1 MADLVQALGIA
12 SARIYAA
19 FGSKQ
24 DLFREAV
31 QRYEAGDGGFADRAM
46 AQEPRVRDAL
56 ARVLRDAVTTY
67 TDDAHP
73 LGCMVVTAATNCA
86 EENEEV
92 AAWLAGHRRLRT
104 QSLIDRLQRALD
116 EGELRAG
123 TDVQALG
130 ISMPRNCTASPCRP
144 VTACRA
150 SGCWLRCRPP
160 CCCWTRRWRPQARR
174 TEQAAPPRHAR
185 TRQTRRFQAPCF
197 CSSARNWITLGVTMG
212 MKADSRQRRAK
223 PPSASRL

>member
-1 MADLVQALGIA
+1 MLAFWRRGYEGTSMADLVQALGIA

-56 ARVLRDAVTTY
+56 ARVLRDAVATY

-86 EENEEV
+86 EENEAV
-92 AAWLAGHRRLRT
+92 AAWLAEHRRQRT

-130 ISMPRNCTASPCRP
+130 DFYATQLHGIS
-144 VTACRA
+144 V
-150 SGCWLRCRPP
+150 
-160 CCCWTRRWRPQARR
+160 QARDGVPR
-174 TEQAAPPRHAR
+174 QRLLAAVETALLLLDTALEPALQPA
-185 TRQTRRFQAPCF
+185 A
-197 CSSARNWITLGVTMG
+197 
-212 MKADSRQRRAK
+212 KAD
-223 PPSASRL
+223 

>member
-1 MADLVQALGIA
+1 MAGRPREFDRDQALERAMLAFWRRGYEGTSMADLVQALGIA

-31 QRYEAGDGGFADRAM
+31 QHYEAGDGGFADRAM

-56 ARVLRDAVTTY
+56 ARVLRDAVATY

-86 EENEEV
+86 EENEAV
-92 AAWLAGHRRLRT
+92 DAWLAEHRRQRT

-130 ISMPRNCTASPCRP
+130 DFYATQLHGIS
-144 VTACRA
+144 V
-150 SGCWLRCRPP
+150 
-160 CCCWTRRWRPQARR
+160 QARD
-174 TEQAAPPRHAR
+174 
-185 TRQTRRFQAPCF
+185 
-197 CSSARNWITLGVTMG
+197 GVP
-212 MKADSRQRRAK
+212 RQRLLAAVQTALLLLDTALEPALQPAAK
-223 PPSASRL
+223 AG

>member
-1 MADLVQALGIA
+1 MRKMAGRPREFDRDQALERAMLAFWRRGYEGTSMADLVQALGIA

-56 ARVLRDAVTTY
+56 ARVLRDAVATY

-86 EENEEV
+86 EENEAV
-92 AAWLAGHRRLRT
+92 AAWLAGHRRQRT

-130 ISMPRNCTASPCRP
+130 DFYATQLHGIS
-144 VTACRA
+144 V
-150 SGCWLRCRPP
+150 
-160 CCCWTRRWRPQARR
+160 QARDGVPR
-174 TEQAAPPRHAR
+174 ERLLAAV
-185 TRQTRRFQAPCF
+185 QTALLLLDTALT
-197 CSSARNWITLGVTMG
+197 SAG
-212 MKADSRQRRAK
+212 KAD
-223 PPSASRL
+223 

>member
-1 MADLVQALGIA
+1 MAGRPREFDRDQALERAMLAFWRRGYEGTSMADLVQALGIA

-56 ARVLRDAVTTY
+56 ARVLRDAVATY

-86 EENEEV
+86 EENEAV
-92 AAWLAGHRRLRT
+92 AAWLAEHRRLRT

-130 ISMPRNCTASPCRP
+130 DFYATQLHGIS
-144 VTACRA
+144 V
-150 SGCWLRCRPP
+150 
-160 CCCWTRRWRPQARR
+160 QARD
-174 TEQAAPPRHAR
+174 
-185 TRQTRRFQAPCF
+185 
-197 CSSARNWITLGVTMG
+197 GVP
-212 MKADSRQRRAK
+212 RQRLLAAVQTALLLLDTALEPALQPAAK
-223 PPSASRL
+223 AG

>member
-1 MADLVQALGIA
+1 MLAFWRRGYEGTSMADLVQALGIA

-46 AQEPRVRDAL
+46 AQEPCVRDAL
-56 ARVLRDAVTTY
+56 ARVLRDAVATY

-86 EENEEV
+86 EENEAV
-92 AAWLAGHRRLRT
+92 AAWLAEHRRQRT

-130 ISMPRNCTASPCRP
+130 DFYATQLHGIS
-144 VTACRA
+144 V
-150 SGCWLRCRPP
+150 
-160 CCCWTRRWRPQARR
+160 QARD
-174 TEQAAPPRHAR
+174 
-185 TRQTRRFQAPCF
+185 
-197 CSSARNWITLGVTMG
+197 GVP
-212 MKADSRQRRAK
+212 RQRLLAAVQTALLLLETALEPALQPAAK
-223 PPSASRL
+223 AG

>member
-1 MADLVQALGIA
+1 MAGRPREFDRDQALERAMLAFWRRGYEGTSMADLVQALGIA

-56 ARVLRDAVTTY
+56 ARVLRDAAATY

-86 EENEEV
+86 EENEAV
-92 AAWLAGHRRLRT
+92 AAWLAEHRRQRT

-130 ISMPRNCTASPCRP
+130 DFYATQLHGIS
-144 VTACRA
+144 V
-150 SGCWLRCRPP
+150 
-160 CCCWTRRWRPQARR
+160 QARD
-174 TEQAAPPRHAR
+174 
-185 TRQTRRFQAPCF
+185 
-197 CSSARNWITLGVTMG
+197 GVP
-212 MKADSRQRRAK
+212 RQRLLAAVETALLLLDTALEPALQPAAK
-223 PPSASRL
+223 AG

>member
-1 MADLVQALGIA
+1 MAGRPREFDRDQALERAMLAFWRRGYEGTSMADLVQALGIA

-56 ARVLRDAVTTY
+56 ARVLRDAVATY

-86 EENEEV
+86 EENEAV
-92 AAWLAGHRRLRT
+92 AAWLAEHRRQRT

-130 ISMPRNCTASPCRP
+130 DFYATQLHGIS
-144 VTACRA
+144 V
-150 SGCWLRCRPP
+150 
-160 CCCWTRRWRPQARR
+160 QARDGVPR
-174 TEQAAPPRHAR
+174 ERLLAAV
-185 TRQTRRFQAPCF
+185 QTALLLLDTALEPALQPA
-197 CSSARNWITLGVTMG
+197 A
-212 MKADSRQRRAK
+212 KAG
-223 PPSASRL
+223 

>member
-1 MADLVQALGIA
+1 MLAFWRRGYEGTSMADLVQALGIA

-56 ARVLRDAVTTY
+56 ARVLRDAVATY

-86 EENEEV
+86 EENEAV
-92 AAWLAGHRRLRT
+92 AAWLAEHRRQRT

-130 ISMPRNCTASPCRP
+130 DFYATQLHGIS
-144 VTACRA
+144 V
-150 SGCWLRCRPP
+150 
-160 CCCWTRRWRPQARR
+160 QARDGVPR
-174 TEQAAPPRHAR
+174 ERLLAAV
-185 TRQTRRFQAPCF
+185 QTALLLLDTALEPALQPA
-197 CSSARNWITLGVTMG
+197 V
-212 MKADSRQRRAK
+212 KAG
-223 PPSASRL
+223 

>member
-1 MADLVQALGIA
+1 MLAFWRRGYEGTSMADLVQALGIA

-31 QRYEAGDGGFADRAM
+31 QHYEAGDGGFADRAM

-56 ARVLRDAVTTY
+56 ARVLRDAVATY

-86 EENEEV
+86 EENEAV
-92 AAWLAGHRRLRT
+92 AAWLAEHRRQRT

-130 ISMPRNCTASPCRP
+130 DFYATQLHGIS
-144 VTACRA
+144 V
-150 SGCWLRCRPP
+150 
-160 CCCWTRRWRPQARR
+160 QARD
-174 TEQAAPPRHAR
+174 
-185 TRQTRRFQAPCF
+185 
-197 CSSARNWITLGVTMG
+197 GVP
-212 MKADSRQRRAK
+212 RQRLLAAVETALLLLDTALEPALQPAAK
-223 PPSASRL
+223 AG

>member
-1 MADLVQALGIA
+1 MLAFWRRGYEGTSMADLVQALGIA

-56 ARVLRDAVTTY
+56 ARVLRDAVATY

-86 EENEEV
+86 EENEAV
-92 AAWLAGHRRLRT
+92 AAWLAEHRRLRT

-130 ISMPRNCTASPCRP
+130 DFYATQLHGIS
-144 VTACRA
+144 V
-150 SGCWLRCRPP
+150 
-160 CCCWTRRWRPQARR
+160 QARDGVPR
-174 TEQAAPPRHAR
+174 ERLLAAV
-185 TRQTRRFQAPCF
+185 QTALLLLDTALEPALQPA
-197 CSSARNWITLGVTMG
+197 A
-212 MKADSRQRRAK
+212 KAG
-223 PPSASRL
+223 

>member
-1 MADLVQALGIA
+1 MAGRPREFDRDQALERAMLAFWRRGYEGTSMADLVQALGIA

-56 ARVLRDAVTTY
+56 ARVLRDAVATY

-86 EENEEV
+86 EENEAV
-92 AAWLAGHRRLRT
+92 AAWLAGHRRQRT

-116 EGELRAG
+116 DGELRAG

-130 ISMPRNCTASPCRP
+130 DFYATQLHGIS
-144 VTACRA
+144 V
-150 SGCWLRCRPP
+150 
-160 CCCWTRRWRPQARR
+160 QARD
-174 TEQAAPPRHAR
+174 
-185 TRQTRRFQAPCF
+185 
-197 CSSARNWITLGVTMG
+197 GVP
-212 MKADSRQRRAK
+212 RQRLLAAMETALLLLDTALEPALQPAAK
-223 PPSASRL
+223 AG

>member
-1 MADLVQALGIA
+1 MLAFWRRGYEGTSMADLVQALGIA

-56 ARVLRDAVTTY
+56 ARVLRDAVVTY

-86 EENEEV
+86 EENEAV
-92 AAWLAGHRRLRT
+92 AAWLAEHRRQRT
-104 QSLIDRLQRALD
+104 QSLIDRLQHALD

-130 ISMPRNCTASPCRP
+130 DFYATQLHGIS
-144 VTACRA
+144 V
-150 SGCWLRCRPP
+150 
-160 CCCWTRRWRPQARR
+160 QARD
-174 TEQAAPPRHAR
+174 
-185 TRQTRRFQAPCF
+185 
-197 CSSARNWITLGVTMG
+197 GVP
-212 MKADSRQRRAK
+212 RQRLLAAVQTALLLLDTALEPALQPAAK
-223 PPSASRL
+223 AG

>member
-1 MADLVQALGIA
+1 MLAFWRRGYEGTSMADLVQALGIA

-56 ARVLRDAVTTY
+56 ARVLRDAVATY

-73 LGCMVVTAATNCA
+73 LGCMVDTAATNYA
-86 EENEEV
+86 KENEPV
-92 AAWLAGHRRLRT
+92 AAWLAEHRRQRT

-130 ISMPRNCTASPCRP
+130 DFYATQLHGIS
-144 VTACRA
+144 V
-150 SGCWLRCRPP
+150 
-160 CCCWTRRWRPQARR
+160 QARD
-174 TEQAAPPRHAR
+174 
-185 TRQTRRFQAPCF
+185 
-197 CSSARNWITLGVTMG
+197 GVP
-212 MKADSRQRRAK
+212 RQRLLAAVQTALLLLDTALEPALQPAAK
-223 PPSASRL
+223 AG

>member
-1 MADLVQALGIA
+1 MAGRPREFDRDKALERAMLAFWQRGYEGTSMADLVQALGIA

-24 DLFREAV
+24 DLVREAV

-56 ARVLRDAVTTY
+56 ARVLRDAVATY

-92 AAWLAGHRRLRT
+92 AAWLAGHRRQRT
-104 QSLIDRLQRALD
+104 QSLVDRLQQALD

-123 TDVQALG
+123 TNVQALG
-130 ISMPRNCTASPCRP
+130 DFYATQLHGIS
-144 VTACRA
+144 V
-150 SGCWLRCRPP
+150 
-160 CCCWTRRWRPQARR
+160 QARDGVPR
-174 TEQAAPPRHAR
+174 DRLLAAVDTALLLLDQALQPAG
-185 TRQTRRFQAPCF
+185 QTR
-197 CSSARNWITLGVTMG
+197 
-212 MKADSRQRRAK
+212 
-223 PPSASRL
+223 

>member
-1 MADLVQALGIA
+1 MAGRPREFDRDQALERAMLAFWRRGYEGTSMADLVQALGIA

-56 ARVLRDAVTTY
+56 ARVLRDAVATY

-86 EENEEV
+86 EENEAV
-92 AAWLAGHRRLRT
+92 AAWLAEHRRQRT

-130 ISMPRNCTASPCRP
+130 DFYATQLHGIS
-144 VTACRA
+144 V
-150 SGCWLRCRPP
+150 
-160 CCCWTRRWRPQARR
+160 QARDGVPR
-174 TEQAAPPRHAR
+174 QRLLAAV
-185 TRQTRRFQAPCF
+185 QTALLLLDTALT
-197 CSSARNWITLGVTMG
+197 SAG
-212 MKADSRQRRAK
+212 KAD
-223 PPSASRL
+223 

>member
-1 MADLVQALGIA
+1 MAGRPREFDRDQALERAMLAFWRRGYEGTSMADLVQALGIA

-56 ARVLRDAVTTY
+56 ARVLRDAVATY

-86 EENEEV
+86 EENEAV
-92 AAWLAGHRRLRT
+92 AAWLAEHRRQRT

-130 ISMPRNCTASPCRP
+130 DFYATQLHGIS
-144 VTACRA
+144 V
-150 SGCWLRCRPP
+150 
-160 CCCWTRRWRPQARR
+160 QARDGVPR
-174 TEQAAPPRHAR
+174 ERLLAAV
-185 TRQTRRFQAPCF
+185 QTALLLLDTALEPALQPA
-197 CSSARNWITLGVTMG
+197 S
-212 MKADSRQRRAK
+212 KAG
-223 PPSASRL
+223 

>member
-1 MADLVQALGIA
+1 MLAFWRRGYEGTSMADLVQALGIA

-46 AQEPRVRDAL
+46 AQEPRVRNAL
-56 ARVLRDAVTTY
+56 ARVLRDAVATY

-86 EENEEV
+86 EEHEAV
-92 AAWLAGHRRLRT
+92 AAWLAEHRRQRT

-123 TDVQALG
+123 ADVQALG
-130 ISMPRNCTASPCRP
+130 DFYATQLHGIS
-144 VTACRA
+144 V
-150 SGCWLRCRPP
+150 
-160 CCCWTRRWRPQARR
+160 QARDGVPR
-174 TEQAAPPRHAR
+174 ERLLAAV
-185 TRQTRRFQAPCF
+185 QTALLLLDTALEPALQPA
-197 CSSARNWITLGVTMG
+197 A
-212 MKADSRQRRAK
+212 KAG
-223 PPSASRL
+223 

>member
-1 MADLVQALGIA
+1 MLAFWRRGYEGTSMADLVQALGIA

-56 ARVLRDAVTTY
+56 ARVLRDAVATY

-86 EENEEV
+86 EENETV
-92 AAWLAGHRRLRT
+92 AAWLAEHRRQRT

-130 ISMPRNCTASPCRP
+130 DFYATQLHGIS
-144 VTACRA
+144 V
-150 SGCWLRCRPP
+150 
-160 CCCWTRRWRPQARR
+160 QARD
-174 TEQAAPPRHAR
+174 
-185 TRQTRRFQAPCF
+185 
-197 CSSARNWITLGVTMG
+197 GVP
-212 MKADSRQRRAK
+212 RQRLLAAVQTALLLLDTALEPALTPAAK
-223 PPSASRL
+223 AG

>member
-1 MADLVQALGIA
+1 MRKMAGRPREFDRDQALERAMLAFWRRGYEGTSMADLVQALGIA

-56 ARVLRDAVTTY
+56 ARVLRDAVATY

-86 EENEEV
+86 EENEAV
-92 AAWLAGHRRLRT
+92 AAWLAEHRRLRT

-130 ISMPRNCTASPCRP
+130 DFYATQLHGIS
-144 VTACRA
+144 V
-150 SGCWLRCRPP
+150 
-160 CCCWTRRWRPQARR
+160 QARD
-174 TEQAAPPRHAR
+174 
-185 TRQTRRFQAPCF
+185 
-197 CSSARNWITLGVTMG
+197 GVP
-212 MKADSRQRRAK
+212 RQRLLAAVETALLLLDTALEPALQPAAK
-223 PPSASRL
+223 AG

>member
-1 MADLVQALGIA
+1 MAGRPREFDRDQALERAMLAFWRRGYEGTSMADLVQALGIA

-56 ARVLRDAVTTY
+56 ARVLRDAVATY

-86 EENEEV
+86 EENEAV
-92 AAWLAGHRRLRT
+92 AAWLAEHRRQRT

-130 ISMPRNCTASPCRP
+130 DFYATQLHGIS
-144 VTACRA
+144 V
-150 SGCWLRCRPP
+150 
-160 CCCWTRRWRPQARR
+160 QARD
-174 TEQAAPPRHAR
+174 
-185 TRQTRRFQAPCF
+185 
-197 CSSARNWITLGVTMG
+197 GVP
-212 MKADSRQRRAK
+212 RQRLLAAVETALLLLDTALEPALQPAAK
-223 PPSASRL
+223 AG

>member
-1 MADLVQALGIA
+1 MLAFWRRGYEGTSMADLVQALGIA

-56 ARVLRDAVTTY
+56 ARVLRDAVATY
-67 TDDAHP
+67 TDNAHP

-86 EENEEV
+86 EENEAV
-92 AAWLAGHRRLRT
+92 AAWLAEHRRQRT

-130 ISMPRNCTASPCRP
+130 DFYATQLHGIS
-144 VTACRA
+144 V
-150 SGCWLRCRPP
+150 
-160 CCCWTRRWRPQARR
+160 QARDGVPR
-174 TEQAAPPRHAR
+174 QRLLAAV
-185 TRQTRRFQAPCF
+185 QTALLLLDTALEPALQPA
-197 CSSARNWITLGVTMG
+197 A
-212 MKADSRQRRAK
+212 KAD
-223 PPSASRL
+223 

>member
-1 MADLVQALGIA
+1 MLAFWRRGYEGTSMADLVQALGIA

-31 QRYEAGDGGFADRAM
+31 QHYEAGDGGFADRAM

-56 ARVLRDAVTTY
+56 ARVLRDAVATY

-86 EENEEV
+86 EENEAV
-92 AAWLAGHRRLRT
+92 AAWLAEHRRLRT

-130 ISMPRNCTASPCRP
+130 DFYATQLHGIS
-144 VTACRA
+144 V
-150 SGCWLRCRPP
+150 
-160 CCCWTRRWRPQARR
+160 QARD
-174 TEQAAPPRHAR
+174 
-185 TRQTRRFQAPCF
+185 
-197 CSSARNWITLGVTMG
+197 GVP
-212 MKADSRQRRAK
+212 RQRLLAAVQTALLLLDTALEPALQPAAK
-223 PPSASRL
+223 AG

>member
-1 MADLVQALGIA
+1 MLAFWRRGYEGTSMADLVQALGIA

-86 EENEEV
+86 EENEAV
-92 AAWLAGHRRLRT
+92 AAWLAEHRRLRT

-130 ISMPRNCTASPCRP
+130 DFYATQLHGIS
-144 VTACRA
+144 V
-150 SGCWLRCRPP
+150 
-160 CCCWTRRWRPQARR
+160 QARDDVPR
-174 TEQAAPPRHAR
+174 QRLLAAVETALLLLDTALEPALQPA
-185 TRQTRRFQAPCF
+185 A
-197 CSSARNWITLGVTMG
+197 
-212 MKADSRQRRAK
+212 KAD
-223 PPSASRL
+223 

>member
-1 MADLVQALGIA
+1 MLAFWRRGYEGTSMADLVQALGIA

-56 ARVLRDAVTTY
+56 ARVLRDAVATY
-67 TDDAHP
+67 TDNAHP

-86 EENEEV
+86 EENEAV
-92 AAWLAGHRRLRT
+92 AAWLAEHRRQRT

-130 ISMPRNCTASPCRP
+130 DFYATQLHGIS
-144 VTACRA
+144 V
-150 SGCWLRCRPP
+150 
-160 CCCWTRRWRPQARR
+160 QARD
-174 TEQAAPPRHAR
+174 
-185 TRQTRRFQAPCF
+185 
-197 CSSARNWITLGVTMG
+197 GVP
-212 MKADSRQRRAK
+212 RQRLLAAVETALLLLDTALEPALQPAAK
-223 PPSASRL
+223 AG

>member
-1 MADLVQALGIA
+1 MLAFWRRGYEGTSMADLVQALGIA

-56 ARVLRDAVTTY
+56 ARVLRDAVATY

-86 EENEEV
+86 EENEAV
-92 AAWLAGHRRLRT
+92 AAWLAEHRRQRT

-130 ISMPRNCTASPCRP
+130 DFYATQLHGIS
-144 VTACRA
+144 V
-150 SGCWLRCRPP
+150 
-160 CCCWTRRWRPQARR
+160 QARD
-174 TEQAAPPRHAR
+174 
-185 TRQTRRFQAPCF
+185 
-197 CSSARNWITLGVTMG
+197 GVP
-212 MKADSRQRRAK
+212 RQRLLAAVQTALLLLDTALEPALEPAAK
-223 PPSASRL
+223 AG

>member
-1 MADLVQALGIA
+1 MLAFWRRGYEGTSMADLVQALGIA

-56 ARVLRDAVTTY
+56 ARVLRDAVVTY

-86 EENEEV
+86 EENEAV
-92 AAWLAGHRRLRT
+92 AAWLAEHRRQRT

-130 ISMPRNCTASPCRP
+130 DFYATQLHGIS
-144 VTACRA
+144 V
-150 SGCWLRCRPP
+150 
-160 CCCWTRRWRPQARR
+160 QARD
-174 TEQAAPPRHAR
+174 
-185 TRQTRRFQAPCF
+185 
-197 CSSARNWITLGVTMG
+197 GVP
-212 MKADSRQRRAK
+212 RQRLLAAVETALLLLDTALEPALQPAGK
-223 PPSASRL
+223 AG

>member
-1 MADLVQALGIA
+1 MRKMAGRPREFDRDQALERAMLAFWRRGYEGTSMADLVQALGIA

-56 ARVLRDAVTTY
+56 ARVLRDAVATY

-86 EENEEV
+86 EENEAV
-92 AAWLAGHRRLRT
+92 AAWLAEHRRQRT

-130 ISMPRNCTASPCRP
+130 DFYATQLHRSEEHTSELQSPCNL
-144 VTACRA
+144 VCR
-150 SGCWLRCRPP
+150 LLL
-160 CCCWTRRWRPQARR
+160 
-174 TEQAAPPRHAR
+174 EKKKK
-185 TRQTRRFQAPCF
+185 
-197 CSSARNWITLGVTMG
+197 IKM
-212 MKADSRQRRAK
+212 
-223 PPSASRL
+223 

>member
-1 MADLVQALGIA
+1 MLAFWRRGYEGTSMADLVQALGIA

-31 QRYEAGDGGFADRAM
+31 QHYEAGDGGFADRAM

-56 ARVLRDAVTTY
+56 ARVLRDAVATY

-86 EENEEV
+86 EENEAV
-92 AAWLAGHRRLRT
+92 AAWLAEHRRLRT

-130 ISMPRNCTASPCRP
+130 DFYATQLHGIS
-144 VTACRA
+144 V
-150 SGCWLRCRPP
+150 
-160 CCCWTRRWRPQARR
+160 QARD
-174 TEQAAPPRHAR
+174 
-185 TRQTRRFQAPCF
+185 
-197 CSSARNWITLGVTMG
+197 GVP
-212 MKADSRQRRAK
+212 RQRLLAAVETALLLLDTALEPALQPAGK
-223 PPSASRL
+223 AG

>member
-1 MADLVQALGIA
+1 MAGRPREFDRDQALERAMLAFWRRGYEGTSMADLVQALGIA

-56 ARVLRDAVTTY
+56 ARVLRDAVVTY

-86 EENEEV
+86 EENEAV
-92 AAWLAGHRRLRT
+92 AAWLAEHRRQRT

-130 ISMPRNCTASPCRP
+130 DFYATQLHGIS
-144 VTACRA
+144 V
-150 SGCWLRCRPP
+150 
-160 CCCWTRRWRPQARR
+160 QARD
-174 TEQAAPPRHAR
+174 
-185 TRQTRRFQAPCF
+185 
-197 CSSARNWITLGVTMG
+197 GVP
-212 MKADSRQRRAK
+212 RQRLLAAVETALLLLDTALEPALQPAGK
-223 PPSASRL
+223 AG